1 MFGDVL
7 PQVDQSHDPVCVCVC
22 TCVRACAGCLLAVGA
37 ASSEPLPCLLYF

>member
-7 PQVDQSHDPVCVCVC
+7 PQVDQSHDRVCVCV
-22 TCVRACAGCLLAVGA
+22 CAGCLLAVGA